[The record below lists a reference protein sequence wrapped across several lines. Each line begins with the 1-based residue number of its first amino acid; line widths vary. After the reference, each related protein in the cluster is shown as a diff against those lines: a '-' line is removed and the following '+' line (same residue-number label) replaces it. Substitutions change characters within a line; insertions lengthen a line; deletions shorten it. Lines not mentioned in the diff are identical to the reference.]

1 MCTTIL
7 FDYLPKTLLIVSAI
21 HSTFGADSSLE
32 GHKGR
37 FVKLAAKLGL
47 FGIVGVYIDVVGK
60 DCDVLV
66 QINICKV
73 SNTGELNL
81 AMLILDGKI
90 PDSLELF
97 FVES

>member
-1 MCTTIL
+1 M
-7 FDYLPKTLLIVSAI
+7 
-21 HSTFGADSSLE
+21 
-32 GHKGR
+32 GR
-37 FVKLAAKLGL
+37 FVKLVAKLRL
-47 FGIVGVYIDVVGK
+47 FIGIIARVDIDVVGK
-60 DCDVLV
+60 DCDVLA

-73 SNTGELNL
+73 SDAGELNL

>member
-1 MCTTIL
+1 M
-7 FDYLPKTLLIVSAI
+7 
-21 HSTFGADSSLE
+21 
-32 GHKGR
+32 
-37 FVKLAAKLGL
+37 
-47 FGIVGVYIDVVGK
+47 VGK